1 MISINTIHVG
11 SRTYLSPDEIEFIKA
26 DFSYSHIFL
35 KNGRRILVSTNLQKL
50 QERFGETMV
59 RVHRSFLLNPK
70 AGLQISEKEFFSK
83 SGHRGLISR
92 RMGKNISSQIINQI

>member
-50 QERFGETMV
+50 QERFGENMV
-59 RVHRSFLLNPK
+59 RVHRSFLINPL
-70 AGLQISEKEFFSK
+70 ADLTIYEKEFVSK
-83 SGHRGLISR
+83 TGNRGLISR
-92 RMGKNISSQIINQI
+92 RLKKNIIF

>member
-1 MISINTIHVG
+1 MISINSIHVG

-50 QERFGETMV
+50 QERFGENMV
-59 RVHRSFLLNPK
+59 RVHRSFLINPL
-70 AGLQISEKEFFSK
+70 ADLTIFEKEFVSK
-83 SGHRGLISR
+83 TGNRGLISR
-92 RMGKNISSQIINQI
+92 RLGKNINLKS

>member
-1 MISINTIHVG
+1 MISINSIHVG

-50 QERFGETMV
+50 QERFGENMV
-59 RVHRSFLLNPK
+59 RVHRSFLINPL
-70 AGLQISEKEFFSK
+70 AELTIFEKEFVSK
-83 SGHRGLISR
+83 TGNKGLISR
-92 RMGKNISSQIINQI
+92 RLKKNIIF

>member
-1 MISINTIHVG
+1 MISINNIHVG

-50 QERFGETMV
+50 QERFGENMV
-59 RVHRSFLLNPK
+59 RVHRSFLINPL
-70 AGLQISEKEFFSK
+70 AELTIFEKEFVSK
-83 SGHRGLISR
+83 TGNKGLISR
-92 RMGKNISSQIINQI
+92 RLKKNIIF

>member
-11 SRTYLSPDEIEFIKA
+11 SRTYLSPDEIEFIQA

-50 QERFGETMV
+50 QERFGENMV
-59 RVHRSFLLNPK
+59 RVHRSFLINPL
-70 AGLQISEKEFFSK
+70 AELTIYEKEFVSK
-83 SGHRGLISR
+83 SGNKGLISR
-92 RMGKNISSQIINQI
+92 RMGKNINLRS